1 MNDGPEPLV
10 YVGMAAVGAADIVE
24 YPESDKIAGSF
35 ESAGGKGRK
44 AAQAGYF
51 EGEKDAG

>member
-1 MNDGPEPLV
+1 VNDGPESLV
-10 YVGMAAVGAADIVE
+10 YVGMAAVSEADIVE